1 MPTSLRQSLLPTPS
15 GRIIS
20 ASRRTDIPAFYAR
33 WFMTR
38 LRAGYCEVKNPFNSG
53 QVSHVSLLPGDVTA
67 MVFWTRDP
75 RPLLPH
81 LPEIMAMG
89 HEPFFLV
96 TCLDNPRAIDPKCPG
111 PETAIPTLRALA
123 RACPGRITWRY
134 DPIVL
139 TEATPPDWHRRT
151 FARLADALAGAVD
164 RVTVSFLE
172 PYRKI
177 SRRLADLAGKGFAV
191 RAPEP
196 GEAVALLADLQALA
210 AARGLRLTTCCQPE
224 EFAAAG
230 IAAGRCIDPD
240 WIAQRTGRAVP
251 LARDPHQRPRCG
263 CAPSK
268 DIGAYDTC
276 LFGCAYCYAS
286 TNFDRARAAYAR
298 HDAGAACL

>member
-1 MPTSLRQSLLPTPS
+1 MPACCNQLLLPGHP

-33 WFMTR
+33 WFMAR
-38 LRAGYCEVKNPFNSG
+38 LRAGFCEVKNPFNAEQLSR
-53 QVSHVSLLPGDVTA
+53 VSLLPRDVTA
-67 MVFWTRDP
+67 LVFWTRDP

-81 LPEIMAMG
+81 LPEITAMG

-111 PETAIPTLRALA
+111 PDVAVPSLVALA

-151 FARLADALAGAVD
+151 FARLADALAGVVD

-177 SRRLADLAGKGFAV
+177 ARRLAGLAAQGLAV
-191 RAPEP
+191 RAPES
-196 GEAVALLADLQALA
+196 GEAVALLADLRAMA
-210 AARGLRLTTCCQPE
+210 AARGMRLATCCQPE
-224 EFAAAG
+224 GFEAAG
-230 IAAGRCIDPD
+230 IPAGRCIDPD
-240 WIAQRTGRAVP
+240 WIAARTGRSVP
-251 LARDPHQRPRCG
+251 SARDPHQRPRCG

-286 TNFDRARAAYAR
+286 SNFDRARAAYAR
-298 HDAGAACL
+298 HDPEAACL